1 MIPVMILR
9 RRLVSVSYRVLVR
22 IIGRNDIRLV
32 FEELSRLRANG
43 LERDAI
49 VSTVIVRAPLSI
61 GQLV

>member
-1 MIPVMILR
+1 MIPVMISR

>member
-1 MIPVMILR
+1 MIPVMISR

-22 IIGRNDIRLV
+22 IIGKNDIRLV
-32 FEELSRLRANG
+32 LEELSRLRANG